1 MKKVFILN
9 PLIYGRKK
17 SLMPHRKRQPLSL
30 AIIASLLKTDF
41 TVEFLDA
48 NALDLDSEQAVKQI
62 NDSQP
67 DFLILTSTPIDR
79 WECPNS
85 YIDSVFDL
93 INQVKGPRIILTGSH
108 GTATPNWIF
117 QNCQVDFVVLGEP
130 ELTVSELVKVLSA
143 GQDYSKIF
151 GLAYKDSN
159 GQIKISG
166 PADLIKDLDAL
177 PMPAY
182 ELLPMAK
189 YRYTFPDLEQPFSI
203 MMTSL
208 GCPFG
213 CVYCLKIMAAGGY
226 ISRTP
231 QNVISEIEY
240 LIKNF
245 GIKSI
250 FFQDWE
256 FMIDQSRVE
265 QLCKLIIEKG
275 LKFNWGCNGRA
286 PDIKD
291 DLVKL
296 MKQAG
301 CVRINMGFESGS
313 QKILNNIKKNIT
325 LEQLAWAIKVLKENQ
340 LNFSLYTLLGLPGE
354 TRASIKETVSF
365 LAQNRVQ
372 PSMVSLVIPYFG
384 TELFLQ
390 VKNRAGLSW
399 SNIEKLAGRVNS
411 SLSPFWAR
419 FWFNYYKY
427 KFNYGSLFF
436 LKPKFWQVALKRFF

>member
-1 MKKVFILN
+1 
-9 PLIYGRKK
+9 
-17 SLMPHRKRQPLSL
+17 
-30 AIIASLLKTDF
+30 
-41 TVEFLDA
+41 
-48 NALDLDSEQAVKQI
+48 
-62 NDSQP
+62 
-67 DFLILTSTPIDR
+67 
-79 WECPNS
+79 
-85 YIDSVFDL
+85 
-93 INQVKGPRIILTGSH
+93 
-108 GTATPNWIF
+108 
-117 QNCQVDFVVLGEP
+117 
-130 ELTVSELVKVLSA
+130 
-143 GQDYSKIF
+143 
-151 GLAYKDSN
+151 
-159 GQIKISG
+159 
-166 PADLIKDLDAL
+166 
-177 PMPAY
+177 
-182 ELLPMAK
+182 
-189 YRYTFPDLEQPFSI
+189 
-203 MMTSL
+203 
-208 GCPFG
+208 
-213 CVYCLKIMAAGGY
+213 
-226 ISRTP
+226 
-231 QNVISEIEY
+231 
-240 LIKNF
+240 
-245 GIKSI
+245 
-250 FFQDWE
+250 
-256 FMIDQSRVE
+256 
-265 QLCKLIIEKG
+265 
-275 LKFNWGCNGRA
+275 
-286 PDIKD
+286 
-291 DLVKL
+291 

>member
-1 MKKVFILN
+1 
-9 PLIYGRKK
+9 
-17 SLMPHRKRQPLSL
+17 
-30 AIIASLLKTDF
+30 
-41 TVEFLDA
+41 
-48 NALDLDSEQAVKQI
+48 
-62 NDSQP
+62 
-67 DFLILTSTPIDR
+67 
-79 WECPNS
+79 
-85 YIDSVFDL
+85 
-93 INQVKGPRIILTGSH
+93 
-108 GTATPNWIF
+108 
-117 QNCQVDFVVLGEP
+117 VVLGEP

-166 PADLIKDLDAL
+166 PADRIKDLDAL

-203 MMTSL
+203 MMTSR